1 MFKFFAGIAQFIT
14 TAVDFIVDFFVSL
27 ITIITR
33 TVQAIAYLFVV
44 VGELPLYLKTYLL
57 AMLGVSVLLFFLNKG
72 SD

>member
-1 MFKFFAGIAQFIT
+1 MFKFFAAIAQFIT
-14 TAVDFIVDFFVSL
+14 TAVNFIVDFFVSL

>member
-14 TAVDFIVDFFVSL
+14 TAVNFIVDFFVSL

-33 TVQAIAYLFVV
+33 TVQAIAYLFIV

>member
-14 TAVDFIVDFFVSL
+14 TAVNFIVDFFVSL

-33 TVQAIAYLFVV
+33 TVQAIAYLFLV

>member
-14 TAVDFIVDFFVSL
+14 TAVNFIVDFFVSL
-27 ITIITR
+27 ISIITR

>member
-14 TAVDFIVDFFVSL
+14 TAVNFIIDFFISL

>member
-14 TAVDFIVDFFVSL
+14 TAVNFIVDFFVSL

>member
-1 MFKFFAGIAQFIT
+1 MFKFFAGIASLIT
-14 TAVDFIVDFFVSL
+14 TIVNFVVQFFVSL

-33 TVQAIAYLFVV
+33 TVQAIAYLFIV
-44 VGELPLYLKTYLL
+44 VGDLPLYLKTYLL